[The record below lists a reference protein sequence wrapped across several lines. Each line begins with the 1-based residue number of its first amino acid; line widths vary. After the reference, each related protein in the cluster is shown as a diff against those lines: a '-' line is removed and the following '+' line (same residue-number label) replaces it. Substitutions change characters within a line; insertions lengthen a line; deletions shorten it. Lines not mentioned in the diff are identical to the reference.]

1 MQRLPRLKGS
11 KNMKSKNDK
20 LQVVMMDVNA
30 LIPYDKNPR
39 DNKRTVD
46 KLKQSIGAFGF
57 KNPIILDENNVI
69 VSGHARLKA
78 AQLMGLKEVPCVR
91 ASGLTEDE
99 IRAFR
104 IADNKTAELAGWDYD
119 KLCAEMTML
128 MEGGAE
134 LELTGFNEAEQFF
147 YTNHEDEI
155 SDDEKEKLNEY
166 ADYAD
171 NHILKS
177 FNVCIIC
184 ETPEE
189 KEMLKSLLMEH
200 RAELKRLYR
209 AAELM
214 QMARV

>member
-1 MQRLPRLKGS
+1 M
-11 KNMKSKNDK
+11 NKNDR
-20 LQVVMMDVNA
+20 LQVVMMDVSA

-46 KLKQSIGAFGF
+46 KLKQSIGSFGF

-78 AQLMGLKEVPCVR
+78 AQLLGLKKVPCVR

-119 KLCAEMTML
+119 KLCEEMTLL
-128 MEGGAE
+128 MDSGVD
-134 LELTGFNEAEQFF
+134 LNLSGFNEAEQFF
-147 YTNHEDEI
+147 YTNHEDEPTEA
-155 SDDEKEKLNEY
+155 EKEKLDEY
-166 ADYAD
+166 ADYAED
-171 NHILKS
+171 HILKS

-189 KEMLKSLLMEH
+189 KEMLKSLLCERH
-200 RAELKRLYR
+200 AELKRLYR
-209 AAELM
+209 ASELI
-214 QMARV
+214 QMSRI